1 MISYAYTMH
10 IGTQFFNHCHV
21 LQEFNIDDGLS

>member
-21 LQEFNIDDGLS
+21 LQEFNIDDF